1 MDELLEL
8 FAILFKPLLLLFLSF
23 SYEVTLTLRI

>member
-8 FAILFKPLLLLFLSF
+8 FAILFEPFLLLFLSF